1 MSATS
6 GGRRAAI
13 AVGVALAVLGATAD
27 ARAQSAQAAAA
38 ESAFSLGRRLLAEGR
53 AEEACAAFRESMRL
67 EQATGT
73 LYNIGLCSEASGK
86 TATAWSAFK
95 AVGADEASN
104 PERARTARE
113 RAAAL
118 GLLGR
123 HVFFYD
129 EWVPYERRADFLLEA
144 TLAVSLHRD
153 HLETAY
159 AAVRSRFLDHLWA
172 GLPSVVSAGDAAA
185 DLVARHDLGLVMP
198 PGDARAAAATLIA
211 ALEDKARLERWSANA
226 RELAA
231 RYTWER
237 TLAPLARFCAAP
249 RKRAPSP
256 PVLGRHD
263 TSRDDEMRATMERE
277 RGRLIQQ
284 LEAHW
289 QLAAPP
295 QGGLR
300 GLAQRLALRLL
311 APVLAEQRAF
321 NAAVVRTIYALTAP
335 PSEPDD
341 QGR

>member
-118 GLLGR
+118 EPKLSRLR
-123 HVFFYD
+123 LQAAI
-129 EWVPYERRADFLLEA
+129 ERP
-144 TLAVSLHRD
+144 
-153 HLETAY
+153 
-159 AAVRSRFLDHLWA
+159 
-172 GLPSVVSAGDAAA
+172 GSVVDVDGVSIGTLVLREGVAVDPGTHALVLRAEGYQPWRGSVTVPSTASTTVVHVPALEPLPPPPPPVKPRSATPGWITAGAGVAVLGAGITTGILALGAASDAKACGPCVRGSPEARDAADA
-185 DLVARHDLGLVMP
+185 YDRGIVLANVTNVLVPVGAIATGVGVWLVLR
-198 PGDARAAAATLIA
+198 ARARPTSSVVALPGEVAT
-211 ALEDKARLERWSANA
+211 W
-226 RELAA
+226 
-231 RYTWER
+231 
-237 TLAPLARFCAAP
+237 
-249 RKRAPSP
+249 
-256 PVLGRHD
+256 
-263 TSRDDEMRATMERE
+263 
-277 RGRLIQQ
+277 
-284 LEAHW
+284 
-289 QLAAPP
+289 
-295 QGGLR
+295 
-300 GLAQRLALRLL
+300 
-311 APVLAEQRAF
+311 
-321 NAAVVRTIYALTAP
+321 
-335 PSEPDD
+335 
-341 QGR
+341 